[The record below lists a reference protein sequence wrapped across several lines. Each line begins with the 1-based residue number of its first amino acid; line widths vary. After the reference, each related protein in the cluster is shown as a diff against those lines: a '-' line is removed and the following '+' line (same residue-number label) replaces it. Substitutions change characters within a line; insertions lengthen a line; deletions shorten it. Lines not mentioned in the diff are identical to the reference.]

1 MNKVFEYEFPLKHS
15 TIKSEDGIKAIEK
28 TLFNYFI
35 ENKPNMFVIKKDN
48 NVYIIKIFSQGSSQ
62 NDSIAKQNTLRSYSS
77 QPHQSY
83 V

>member
-1 MNKVFEYEFPLKHS
+1 
-15 TIKSEDGIKAIEK
+15 
-28 TLFNYFI
+28 
-35 ENKPNMFVIKKDN
+35 MFVIKKDN

-77 QPHQSY
+77 QSHQSY